1 MCKGLQLLAS
11 GRGFNY
17 RLFSRSLC
25 GPWDA
30 PYAGG
35 VVSAKRPRSWR
46 RLYNG
51 NGRSHAKGKSKMK
64 KIAAL
69 LALAAAVCLSTSS
82 TLRADVTSENTNFI
96 DRAYLDLLQR
106 SPSPAEIA
114 SGLLALGSETRA
126 TFAGSLDMSNEYY
139 QLLVGS
145 YSQDLLGRPATSA
158 ELIFFTGELA
168 TKVTD
173 ESVQTQIAGSSEF
186 FLASGSTDAGFVTAL
201 YKDFL
206 NRTPSSSELALWVG
220 ALSTMSRDQVASLL
234 LETSEYDTDLVK
246 GYYLEFLR
254 RPADTLGLTVFVN
267 GLTGPSPALTDEQV
281 IATLIGSQ
289 EYFNLA
295 QTLPP
300 APTPEPPT
308 GVLLCLGL
316 AGLVLL
322 RKQLTC

>member
-1 MCKGLQLLAS
+1 
-11 GRGFNY
+11 
-17 RLFSRSLC
+17 
-25 GPWDA
+25 
-30 PYAGG
+30 
-35 VVSAKRPRSWR
+35 
-46 RLYNG
+46 
-51 NGRSHAKGKSKMK
+51 MK

-106 SPSPAEIA
+106 SPSPTEIA

-126 TFAGSLDMSNEYY
+126 LFAFNLETTGNEYY

-145 YSQDLLGRPATSA
+145 YFQDLLGRAPSPSDLSA
-158 ELIFFTGELA
+158 STMALMAGA
-168 TKVTD
+168 TD
-173 ESVQTQIAGSSEF
+173 ESLQAQIAGSAEF
-186 FLASGSTDAGFVTAL
+186 FLKSGSTDAGFVTAL

-234 LETSEYDTDLVK
+234 LETSKYDTDLVK

>member
-1 MCKGLQLLAS
+1 
-11 GRGFNY
+11 
-17 RLFSRSLC
+17 
-25 GPWDA
+25 
-30 PYAGG
+30 
-35 VVSAKRPRSWR
+35 
-46 RLYNG
+46 
-51 NGRSHAKGKSKMK
+51 MK

-106 SPSPAEIA
+106 SPSPTEIA
-114 SGLLALGSETRA
+114 IGLSALGGEARA

-254 RPADTLGLTVFVN
+254 RPADTLGLT
-267 GLTGPSPALTDEQV
+267 GPSPALTDEQV

-322 RKQLTC
+322 RKQL

>member
-96 DRAYLDLLQR
+96 DRAYQDLLQR
-106 SPSPAEIA
+106 SPSPTEIA
-114 SGLLALGSETRA
+114 NGLSALGSETRA
-126 TFAGSLDMSNEYY
+126 LFALSLETTGNEYY
-139 QLLVGS
+139 QLLVG
-145 YSQDLLGRPATSA
+145 YYFQEQLGRTENNSYFS
-158 ELIFFTGELA
+158 FFTMELA

-173 ESVQTQIAGSSEF
+173 ESVQAQIAASPEF
-186 FLASGSTDAGFVTAL
+186 FTDSGGTDAGFVTAL
-201 YKDFL
+201 FKDFL
-206 NRTPSSSELALWVG
+206 NRPPTSSEQALFVSLLG
-220 ALSTMSRDQVASLL
+220 TKSRDYVA
-234 LETSEYDTDLVK
+234 
-246 GYYLEFLR
+246 
-254 RPADTLGLTVFVN
+254 
-267 GLTGPSPALTDEQV
+267 
-281 IATLIGSQ
+281 
-289 EYFNLA
+289 
-295 QTLPP
+295 
-300 APTPEPPT
+300 
-308 GVLLCLGL
+308 
-316 AGLVLL
+316 
-322 RKQLTC
+322 

>member
-1 MCKGLQLLAS
+1 M
-11 GRGFNY
+11 
-17 RLFSRSLC
+17 FSRSRC

-35 VVSAKRPRSWR
+35 VVSAKRPRPGR
-46 RLYNG
+46 RRYNG

-106 SPSPAEIA
+106 SPSPTEIA
-114 SGLLALGSETRA
+114 IGLSALGGEARA
-126 TFAGSLDMSNEYY
+126 TFAGSLDMSDDYY

-173 ESVQTQIAGSSEF
+173 ESVQAQIAGSSEF
-186 FLASGSTDAGFVTAL
+186 FLASGGTDAGFVTAL
-201 YKDFL
+201 FKEFL
-206 NRTPSSSELALWVG
+206 NRPPTSSEQAFFVSLLG
-220 ALSTMSRDQVASLL
+220 TKSRENVASQILGL
-234 LETSEYDTDLVK
+234 SEYDTDLVK
-246 GYYLEFLR
+246 SYYLQFLR
-254 RPADTLGLTVFVN
+254 RPADPAGLSLFSTALN
-267 GLTGPSPALTDEQV
+267 TGTLTD
-281 IATLIGSQ
+281 
-289 EYFNLA
+289 
-295 QTLPP
+295 
-300 APTPEPPT
+300 
-308 GVLLCLGL
+308 
-316 AGLVLL
+316 
-322 RKQLTC
+322 